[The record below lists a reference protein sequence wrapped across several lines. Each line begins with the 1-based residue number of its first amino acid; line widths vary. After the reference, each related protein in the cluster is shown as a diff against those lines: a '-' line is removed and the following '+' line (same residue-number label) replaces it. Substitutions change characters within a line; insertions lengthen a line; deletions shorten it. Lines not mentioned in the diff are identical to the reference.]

1 MQLIM
6 CLVFVCVWTFP
17 AVISAG
23 YRAVCPTEPIK
34 AQEGLNVTLQCGL
47 DPRVNLLDYTS
58 DWNRADL
65 DGFVHV
71 YRHRRDDPDPQL
83 HLYRGRTTL
92 VHEDLSRGVLTLLI
106 SSVQLSDAGP
116 YRCFV
121 PNLKAGCTMK
131 LTVGERETAST
142 PRPPLDPVTQPDHPD
157 AENRN
162 AVRAGIISTLFIL
175 PFFIIVMVVL
185 VVRSRRTLHEQRPL
199 SLRAEVMD
207 GSLSTTMKL

>member
-1 MQLIM
+1 MQLM
-6 CLVFVCVWTFP
+6 MFLVFVCVGTFP
-17 AVISAG
+17 AVISG

-65 DGFVHV
+65 DKFVHV

-83 HLYRGRTTL
+83 HVYRGRTAL

-131 LTVGERETAST
+131 LTVGQRETAST
-142 PRPPLDPVTQPDHPD
+142 PRPPLDLVTQPDLPD
-157 AENRN
+157 GENRN
-162 AVRAGIISTLFIL
+162 AVRAGIISTLFLL
-175 PFFIIVMVVL
+175 PIVVMVVL
-185 VVRSRRTLHEQRPL
+185 VVRSRRTQEEEENKEQEEQL
-199 SLRAEVMD
+199 
-207 GSLSTTMKL
+207 